1 MNQPDDGRRTQL
13 GLRAAGVGLGVLGTA
28 ATVSGWFTMTSAPI
42 AGTTR
47 TAIAVAA
54 SQVEGHTRTGV
65 V

>member
-1 MNQPDDGRRTQL
+1 M
-13 GLRAAGVGLGVLGTA
+13 GLGVLGTA